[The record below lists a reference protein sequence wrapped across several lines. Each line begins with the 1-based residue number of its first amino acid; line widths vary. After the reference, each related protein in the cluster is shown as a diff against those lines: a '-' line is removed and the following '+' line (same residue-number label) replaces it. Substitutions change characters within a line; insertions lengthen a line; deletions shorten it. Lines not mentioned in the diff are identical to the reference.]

1 MKYLNPKKMADWI
14 IEHYIIISIVL
25 AGLSGYLL
33 QIGAEKGAE
42 KAKKEISNKV
52 ETEIDNTLNNINEKF
67 KKTVKKIDSSTIN
80 TIKNIDNQGK
90 LVIEQ
95 LSEQSKKEVLELQK
109 EMDKVKAISEQL
121 TIANSPTILEIKY
134 IIPFKQFKAEESNEL
149 AQNLILNFNTALTIY
164 RKEKQTNNL
173 IAEFI
178 GSSNQFTK
186 IPLHQAQAFPTNFS
200 KENAFIIYPNP
211 EKENY
216 YITVYIKL
224 LPSELNNLRGLNK
237 KDGINLVKT
246 KRIENKILTPLI
258 SRMYNAELKIKECS
272 ILIGTKKLN
281 LKPLENVYINYELL
295 LPQII
300 HMFEVE

>member
-1 MKYLNPKKMADWI
+1 MLDWI
-14 IEHYIIISIVL
+14 IENYLPISIICTVL
-25 AGLSGYLL
+25 SIWLL
-33 QIGAEKGAE
+33 QVGAEKSGE
-42 KAKKEISNKV
+42 KTKIEISRKV
-52 ETEIDNTLNNINEKF
+52 ETEIDLTINKINEKF
-67 KKTVKKIDSSTIN
+67 EKTVKKIDSSTEN
-80 TIKNIDNQGK
+80 TIKKIDNQSK

-95 LSEQSKKEVLELQK
+95 LSEQSKKELLELQK

-134 IIPFKQFKAEESNEL
+134 IIPLNKFDIRERNEL
-149 AQNLILNFNTALTIY
+149 AENLILNFNTALTIY
-164 RKEKQTNNL
+164 RKEKRTNNL

-178 GSSNQFTK
+178 GSANQFAK

-200 KENAFIIYPNP
+200 KENTFIIYPNL

-216 YITVYIKL
+216 YIITVYIKL

-237 KDGINLVKT
+237 KDRINLVKT
-246 KRIENKILTPLI
+246 KRIENKILTPLN

-281 LKPLENVYINYELL
+281 LKPLENIYMNYELL